1 MTHVRV
7 ALVTL
12 ILMGCAPKPSA
23 PPARHPGR
31 PRPARPARRRQSY
44 RGPRPLH
51 PRAAPGSS
59 PRARRRR
66 QAPRRRRPPRPPS
79 GPRRPGVTRAGPR
92 ARGSAPTV
100 KVLYVKT
107 HLANLREGGGTG
119 TKILRV
125 LRQGTRLE
133 VLEER
138 QEWYRVHLEDSQEG
152 WVAAS
157 VGGDG
162 ALGARRGSRAPCA
175 RKRPPVCS
183 PQETGTRDRYGGAA
197 SRLKAPVLAWGTSKP
212 SSTPDRAPRS
222 ERATTKPSPSGT

>member
-12 ILMGCAPKPSA
+12 ILVGCAPKPSA
-23 PPARHPGR
+23 PPSTTPGPAPDQPVRLVGASSTGGPGPSTTRAAPGLLAPERAAVAR
-31 PRPARPARRRQSY
+31 PRAGADRPARR
-44 RGPRPLH
+44 PA
-51 PRAAPGSS
+51 RAA
-59 PRARRRR
+59 
-66 QAPRRRRPPRPPS
+66 
-79 GPRRPGVTRAGPR
+79 PGVTRAGPR
-92 ARGSAPTV
+92 ARGGPTV

-138 QEWYRVHLEDSQEG
+138 QEWYRVRLEDGQEG

-157 VGGDG
+157 VT
-162 ALGARRGSRAPCA
+162 AATAP
-175 RKRPPVCS
+175 
-183 PQETGTRDRYGGAA
+183 
-197 SRLKAPVLAWGTSKP
+197 
-212 SSTPDRAPRS
+212 
-222 ERATTKPSPSGT
+222 